1 MKASQQNAR
10 NGLKTLFG
18 SSLYQVAIPEEFAGK
33 TYGQLFNHYCNEG
46 GLCIG
51 LLRGTW
57 SQLTFGPNSNRMPYV
72 YTNPSASTLLY
83 KCDKVFILSQQ
94 ILTSYKASVKVCLSL
109 LLPFISLSLWLDLS
123 VSLSLSLFSLSL
135 SLCLSLSLSLS
146 GLTSL
151 SLSLS
156 VSLSLFVSLLPL
168 QDILEAFRFANSLT
182 AKKKKKAMSDLHS
195 AMQSDLGEISSAQKS
210 LERSLSNLTV
220 DLVKRFDDMIQLQN
234 NLNFMQ
240 SYPSD
245 AAPSSTGGG
254 GEGGSSSSLLST
266 NSQMGAT
273 GGGAGA
279 GGVPLERSV
288 SRTRITE
295 EIQRRTMLK
304 KSGSSGKGLS

>member
-123 VSLSLSLFSLSL
+123 VSLSLSLSVSVSLWLDLSVSL
-135 SLCLSLSLSLS
+135 SLCLSL
-146 GLTSL
+146 
-151 SLSLS
+151 
-156 VSLSLFVSLLPL
+156 
-168 QDILEAFRFANSLT
+168 A
-182 AKKKKKAMSDLHS
+182 
-195 AMQSDLGEISSAQKS
+195 
-210 LERSLSNLTV
+210 
-220 DLVKRFDDMIQLQN
+220 
-234 NLNFMQ
+234 
-240 SYPSD
+240 
-245 AAPSSTGGG
+245 
-254 GEGGSSSSLLST
+254 
-266 NSQMGAT
+266 
-273 GGGAGA
+273 
-279 GGVPLERSV
+279 
-288 SRTRITE
+288 
-295 EIQRRTMLK
+295 
-304 KSGSSGKGLS
+304 

>member
-1 MKASQQNAR
+1 
-10 NGLKTLFG
+10 
-18 SSLYQVAIPEEFAGK
+18 
-33 TYGQLFNHYCNEG
+33 
-46 GLCIG
+46 
-51 LLRGTW
+51 
-57 SQLTFGPNSNRMPYV
+57 
-72 YTNPSASTLLY
+72 
-83 KCDKVFILSQQ
+83 
-94 ILTSYKASVKVCLSL
+94 
-109 LLPFISLSLWLDLS
+109 
-123 VSLSLSLFSLSL
+123 
-135 SLCLSLSLSLS
+135 
-146 GLTSL
+146 
-151 SLSLS
+151 
-156 VSLSLFVSLLPL
+156 
-168 QDILEAFRFANSLT
+168 
-182 AKKKKKAMSDLHS
+182 
-195 AMQSDLGEISSAQKS
+195 MQSDLGEISSAQKS

>member
-1 MKASQQNAR
+1 
-10 NGLKTLFG
+10 
-18 SSLYQVAIPEEFAGK
+18 
-33 TYGQLFNHYCNEG
+33 
-46 GLCIG
+46 
-51 LLRGTW
+51 
-57 SQLTFGPNSNRMPYV
+57 
-72 YTNPSASTLLY
+72 
-83 KCDKVFILSQQ
+83 
-94 ILTSYKASVKVCLSL
+94 
-109 LLPFISLSLWLDLS
+109 
-123 VSLSLSLFSLSL
+123 
-135 SLCLSLSLSLS
+135 
-146 GLTSL
+146 LTSL

-240 SYPSD
+240 SHPSD

-254 GEGGSSSSLLST
+254 GGGGGSSSSLLSN
-266 NSQMGAT
+266 NSQLGAT

-295 EIQRRTMLK
+295 EIQRRTNLK
-304 KSGSSGKGLS
+304 KSGSSGQGLS